1 MNAVLLSDVEPL
13 DQVRVALRVFAFEVV
28 EQAAAFADEHQQPAA
43 RMMILGVCLEVFGQ
57 VIDAFAENGDLHFGR
72 PGVGFVRLVA
82 ANQLGLAIF
91 GQRHTLF
98 LHERSRTGWWL
109 NGLPTGQE
117 PDTPYLPVSRDS

>member
-1 MNAVLLSDVEPL
+1 
-13 DQVRVALRVFAFEVV
+13 
-28 EQAAAFADEHQQPAA
+28 
-43 RMMILGVCLEVFGQ
+43 MMIFGVGLEVFGQ
-57 VIDAFAENGDLHFGR
+57 VVDAFAENGDLHFRR

-109 NGLPTGQE
+109 NGLPPARNRTRRIFRSLA
-117 PDTPYLPVSRDS
+117 TPWSKNLLVEQAQHVTPEQPRDAKAQAPRPARRRRGAGRPRS